1 MVSSLDKYRAA
12 PEETIAT
19 MQGSSLDK
27 YRKRPINNEV
37 EAEVAS
43 GEWTSEDSL
52 AVALIFIEGATLGW
66 SDEIG
71 GGLASMA
78 LAATTDETREEAYD
92 RLKRDYDAMQ
102 AGFA

>member
-1 MVSSLDKYRAA
+1 MASSLDKYRAV
-12 PEETIAT
+12 PEETIAP

-27 YRKRPINNEV
+27 YRKRPINNEI

-52 AVALIFIEGATLGW
+52 AGALIFIEGATLGW

-71 GGLASMA
+71 VVP
-78 LAATTDETREEAYD
+78 
-92 RLKRDYDAMQ
+92 
-102 AGFA
+102 